1 MRQTRREFTPGAL
14 RALTAATT
22 WQMGTA
28 EGCLR
33 AEAVLL
39 GLLEEGECR
48 AAITLR
54 ECGIDRARLLAEW
67 PDLRRSSIPPP
78 PYDAPL
84 PPLHP
89 DLQAG
94 LAAIDALVDWG
105 DWPAILSTEHLLLGL
120 AAADHAVGAWLRS
133 HGVDPEEILQ
143 RIHAR
148 YGTARRRTAE
158 PADVAAIEPWLQG
171 EAVRDDGRDGAAEAT
186 FATPHSEASHGVD
199 PQGDADPPPDPND
212 ARHGTCAEISLDDPY
227 AKDERLSP
235 DVMFRA
241 VRVLDAS
248 ANRAAEG
255 LRVLEDYVRF
265 LLDDP
270 FLTGELKR
278 VRHELAACLKR
289 LPMEAR
295 LAARE
300 TLADVGTTIKGSQ
313 EARRQDLSQLVDAN
327 FSRVREALRSIEEY
341 GKLVAPD
348 LAAAAE
354 TLRYRLY
361 TLHRAVRRT
370 DQARTRLA
378 GARLYVL
385 VDGRASVTELEELCA
400 SLVRAGVHV
409 IQLREKRLDDRTL
422 IGRARAVRRVTRGTD
437 TLFIMNDRPDLAVL
451 AEADG
456 VHVGQEELSVKD
468 ARTIV
473 GPDRLVGVSTH
484 GIEQARQA
492 VLDGADYIG
501 CGPTFPSP
509 TKRFEAFPGPA
520 FLRQAA
526 AEIRLPAFAIGGIHE
541 GNLGMVLETG
551 FRRVA
556 VSSAITGADDPAA
569 AAKRILDLLAQVE
582 VAPPN

>member
-22 WQMGTA
+22 WKLG
-28 EGCLR
+28 ESGECLR

-54 ECGIDRARLLAEW
+54 ECGIEAERLLAEW
-67 PDLRRSSIPPP
+67 PDLRRSSVPPP

-120 AAADHAVGAWLRS
+120 AAADHAVGAWLRA
-133 HGVDPEEILQ
+133 HGVDPAEILR
-143 RIHAR
+143 RIHDR
-148 YGTARRRTAE
+148 YGTAGRRTAGWTEVAPPEPAPRDEAARGVSGGEAGSNGPKTAPSRQSTE
-158 PADVAAIEPWLQG
+158 PADPPG
-171 EAVRDDGRDGAAEAT
+171 EDDGGAAE
-186 FATPHSEASHGVD
+186 GRL
-199 PQGDADPPPDPND
+199 PPD
-212 ARHGTCAEISLDDPY
+212 AALR
-227 AKDERLSP
+227 
-235 DVMFRA
+235 VM
-241 VRVLDAS
+241 RVVDAS
-248 ANRAAEG
+248 ANRAVEG

-265 LLDDP
+265 VLDDP
-270 FLTGELKR
+270 FLMGALKG
-278 VRHELAACLKR
+278 VRHELTACLEG
-289 LPMEAR
+289 LPMDVR

-300 TLADVGTTIKGSQ
+300 TLADVGTTVKGSQ
-313 EARRQDLSQLVDAN
+313 EARRQDLAQLVDAN
-327 FSRVREALRSIEEY
+327 FSRVREAMRSLEEY
-341 GKLVAPD
+341 AKLVAPD
-348 LAAAAE
+348 VAAAAE
-354 TLRYRLY
+354 RLRYRLY

-370 DQARTRLA
+370 EQARERLA
-378 GARLYVL
+378 AARLYVL
-385 VDGRASVTELEELCA
+385 LDACATEAELATLCEN
-400 SLVRAGVHV
+400 LVRAGVHV

-422 IGRARAVRRVTRGTD
+422 IGRARTVRRVTRGTD

-456 VHVGQEELSVKD
+456 VHVGQEELAVKD
-468 ARTIV
+468 VRTVV

-484 GIEQARQA
+484 DIEQARQA

-501 CGPTFPSP
+501 CGPTFPSA

-520 FLRQAA
+520 FLRQVA

-556 VSSAITGADDPAA
+556 VSSGITRAADPAA
-569 AAKRILDLLAQVE
+569 AAQRLLE
-582 VAPPN
+582 LLEPPAEPPA